1 MKKIILI
8 LTFLSLNILYSE
20 EYRHFP
26 RIFVGGQT
34 DMLEK
39 HTSPS
44 VGIEYMFAF
53 LDTSP
58 EIGVGLMAETVFGT
72 DTEYSGALSL
82 NIHLTDKWRFWVAPG
97 ARIIQYP
104 VLDSTKIDYSNK
116 INNDHTGNKFN
127 MLMRFGTSY
136 TFQYKDFYFEPI
148 ASIDLVNRHYSLI
161 YGISF
166 GLNF

>member
-1 MKKIILI
+1 MKKL
-8 LTFLSLNILYSE
+8 FLLLLLVSLNSLYSE

-39 HTSPS
+39 HTLPT

-53 LDTSP
+53 IDSSP
-58 EIGVGLMAETVFGT
+58 EIGVGLMAETAFG
-72 DTEYSGALSL
+72 DNSEYSGALSL
-82 NIHLTDKWRFWVAPG
+82 NVHLTNKWRAWLAPG
-97 ARIIQYP
+97 LRIIQYP
-104 VLDSTKIDYSNK
+104 VLDSTKIDYTNK

-127 MLMRFGTSY
+127 ALMRFGTSY
-136 TFQYKDFYFEPI
+136 TFQFNDIFVEPN
-148 ASIDLVNRHYSLI
+148 ASIDIVNRHFSLI